1 MLAIRNAIMSDDGWY
16 VMALSCYHLDN
27 QSIRLS
33 LNPAKTKVNG
43 RWVSIGWWYLDTV
56 DNMYHLV
63 FSKDEIPGTSIW
75 SKMVKREDVQ
85 EMLDN
90 LRLILVSETIKV
102 R

>member
-1 MLAIRNAIMSDDGWY
+1 
-16 VMALSCYHLDN
+16 MALSCYHLDN